1 MSKWPAEDPE
11 LAKFKGPHVAVDIAL
26 MTVAERE
33 DGSKALAALV
43 HRRQTGLAQ
52 GQWALVGRM
61 VRERESL
68 SDAAK
73 VALTEK
79 CGIKGLKVKQLFVSD
94 EPTRD
99 SRGWVMSVAHLAT
112 MQWEKL
118 NPLVE
123 SDENLGL
130 VLMGESGRRE
140 YSLPED
146 QKELPFEHD
155 LILDEA
161 VKVLKARYE
170 TRPDPDNFLPAEF
183 TVLQLREI
191 HEAILGRKLDKDLF
205 RRKMNRHLKSTGELS
220 SGSVGKPAELFKR
233 NIRTSRADA
242 SD

>member
-1 MSKWPAEDPE
+1 
-11 LAKFKGPHVAVDIAL
+11 

-73 VALTEK
+73 VALSEK

-130 VLMGESGRRE
+130 VFMGESL
-140 YSLPED
+140 SL
-146 QKELPFEHD
+146 
-155 LILDEA
+155 
-161 VKVLKARYE
+161 
-170 TRPDPDNFLPAEF
+170 
-183 TVLQLREI
+183 I
-191 HEAILGRKLDKDLF
+191 HI
-205 RRKMNRHLKSTGELS
+205 
-220 SGSVGKPAELFKR
+220 
-233 NIRTSRADA
+233 
-242 SD
+242 

>member
-26 MTVAERE
+26 MTVAELE
-33 DGSKALAALV
+33 DGSKALAGLV
-43 HRRQTGLAQ
+43 HRRQTGLAL

-123 SDENLGL
+123 LDENLGL
-130 VLMGESGRRE
+130 VFMGESGRRK
-140 YSLPED
+140 YSLPKD

-170 TRPDPDNFLPAEF
+170 TRPDPDNFLPAEL

>member
-26 MTVAERE
+26 LTVAERE

-43 HRRQTGLAQ
+43 HRRQSGLAQ
-52 GQWALVGRM
+52 GEWALVGRM

-68 SDAAK
+68 ADAAK
-73 VALTEK
+73 VALSEK
-79 CGIKGLKVKQLFVSD
+79 CGIKGQKVKQLFVSD

-112 MQWEKL
+112 MPWEKL
-118 NPLVE
+118 KPLIE
-123 SDENLGL
+123 TDETLDLAFISD
-130 VLMGESGRRE
+130 SGRRR
-140 YSLPED
+140 YFLPEE

-161 VKVLKARYE
+161 TRVLKARYE
-170 TRPDPDNFLPAEF
+170 SRPDPDNFLPAEF
-183 TVLQLREI
+183 TVLQLRET
-191 HEAILGRKLDKDLF
+191 HEIVLGRKLDKDLF

-220 SGSVGKPAELFKR
+220 SGSVGKPAELFRR

>member
-1 MSKWPAEDPE
+1 VSKWPAEDPE

-73 VALTEK
+73 VALSEK

-130 VLMGESGRRE
+130 VFMGDSGRRK
-140 YSLPED
+140 YSLPGD

-170 TRPDPDNFLPAEF
+170 TRPDPDNFLPTEF

>member
-1 MSKWPAEDPE
+1 
-11 LAKFKGPHVAVDIAL
+11 
-26 MTVAERE
+26 
-33 DGSKALAALV
+33 
-43 HRRQTGLAQ
+43 
-52 GQWALVGRM
+52 
-61 VRERESL
+61 
-68 SDAAK
+68 
-73 VALTEK
+73 
-79 CGIKGLKVKQLFVSD
+79 
-94 EPTRD
+94 
-99 SRGWVMSVAHLAT
+99 MSVAHLAT

-233 NIRTSRADA
+233 NIRTSRAYA

>member
-33 DGSKALAALV
+33 DGSKTLAALV

-68 SDAAK
+68 AEAAK
-73 VALTEK
+73 VALSEK
-79 CGIKGLKVKQLFVSD
+79 CSIKGLKVKQLFVSD

-130 VLMGESGRRE
+130 VFMGDSGRRK

>member
-1 MSKWPAEDPE
+1 
-11 LAKFKGPHVAVDIAL
+11 VDIAL

-73 VALTEK
+73 VALSEK
-79 CGIKGLKVKQLFVSD
+79 CAIKGLKVKQLFVSD

-130 VLMGESGRRE
+130 VFMGESGRRK

-170 TRPDPDNFLPAEF
+170 TRPDPDNFF
-183 TVLQLREI
+183 YI
-191 HEAILGRKLDKDLF
+191 G
-205 RRKMNRHLKSTGELS
+205 
-220 SGSVGKPAELFKR
+220 
-233 NIRTSRADA
+233 
-242 SD
+242 

>member
-26 MTVAERE
+26 LTVAERE

-52 GQWALVGRM
+52 GEWALVGRM

-68 SDAAK
+68 ADAAK
-73 VALTEK
+73 VALSEK
-79 CGIKGLKVKQLFVSD
+79 CGIRGQKVKQLFVSD

-112 MQWEKL
+112 MPWEKL
-118 NPLVE
+118 KPLIE
-123 SDENLGL
+123 TDENLDL
-130 VLMGESGRRE
+130 AFISDSGRRR
-140 YSLPED
+140 YFLPED

-161 VKVLKARYE
+161 TRILKARYE
-170 TRPDPDNFLPAEF
+170 SRPDPDNFLPAEF
-183 TVLQLREI
+183 TVLQLRET
-191 HEAILGRKLDKDLF
+191 HEIVLGRKLDKDLF

-220 SGSVGKPAELFKR
+220 SGSVGKPAELFRR

>member
-26 MTVAERE
+26 LTVAERE

-52 GQWALVGRM
+52 GEWALVGRM

-68 SDAAK
+68 ADAAK
-73 VALTEK
+73 VALSEK
-79 CGIKGLKVKQLFVSD
+79 CGIRGQKVKQLFVSD

-112 MQWEKL
+112 MPWEKL
-118 NPLVE
+118 KPLIE
-123 SDENLGL
+123 TDENLDL
-130 VLMGESGRRE
+130 AFISDSGRRR
-140 YSLPED
+140 YFLPEE
-146 QKELPFEHD
+146 QKVLPFEHD

-161 VKVLKARYE
+161 TRVLKARYE
-170 TRPDPDNFLPAEF
+170 SRPDPDNFLPAEF
-183 TVLQLREI
+183 TVLQLRET
-191 HEAILGRKLDKDLF
+191 HEIVLGRKLDKDLF

-220 SGSVGKPAELFKR
+220 SGSVGKPAELFRR